1 MRGLGVQ
8 HRVGFF
14 PGLMLGLALTALG
27 VLGLSDPTSAAPK
40 VSTKTIYFTVS
51 GSTPSQVLRSI
62 LSRGPGIR
70 TGGKAMATT
79 QAKISQTLKPKGKNG
94 CRYSSK
100 AVITLRLPRLA
111 KSSLKSR
118 SVRRVWRNFDRYIR
132 AHENR
137 HKSIFLSCARRI
149 DKKARRYIR
158 RNGCKN
164 AKVKI
169 TQIMVDERLRCNRLN
184 QAYDRRE
191 RSRIRA
197 LPLIRQARAGTRATV
212 ASAKKRKKRVRRAK
226 RKRN

>member
-1 MRGLGVQ
+1 MGK
-8 HRVGFF
+8 VGGCAG
-14 PGLMLGLALTALG
+14 PLVCALSMVVLM
-27 VLGLSDPTSAAPK
+27 VLGSFERASAAPK
-40 VSTKTIYFTVS
+40 VSTKTIYFTVR
-51 GSTPSQVLRSI
+51 GSTPSQVLQSI
-62 LSRGPGIR
+62 LSRGPGLTR
-70 TGGKAMATT
+70 GGKAMATT

-94 CRYSSK
+94 CRYSSR
-100 AVITLRLPRLA
+100 AVITLRLPRIA

-118 SVRRVWRNFDRYIR
+118 SVRRVWSNFDRYIR

-149 DKKARRYIR
+149 DKKARAYIR

-164 AKVKI
+164 AKLKI

>member
-1 MRGLGVQ
+1 MVK
-8 HRVGFF
+8 VGGCAKALFCALVTVACVV
-14 PGLMLGLALTALG
+14 PGSSERA
-27 VLGLSDPTSAAPK
+27 SAAPK
-40 VSTKTIYFTVS
+40 VSTITIYFTVS

-62 LSRGPGIR
+62 LRKGPGIR

-79 QAKISQTLKPKGKNG
+79 QAKISQTLKPRGKNG

-100 AVITLRLPRLA
+100 AMITLRLPRLA

-118 SVRRVWRNFDRYIR
+118 SVRRVWRNFDKYIR

-137 HKSIFLSCARRI
+137 HKSIFLSCAKRI
-149 DKKARRYIR
+149 DKKARAYIR
-158 RNGCKN
+158 RHGCKD

-191 RSRIRA
+191 RGRIRA

-212 ASAKKRKKRVRRAK
+212 ASAQKRERRARRAK
-226 RKRN
+226 RRRN